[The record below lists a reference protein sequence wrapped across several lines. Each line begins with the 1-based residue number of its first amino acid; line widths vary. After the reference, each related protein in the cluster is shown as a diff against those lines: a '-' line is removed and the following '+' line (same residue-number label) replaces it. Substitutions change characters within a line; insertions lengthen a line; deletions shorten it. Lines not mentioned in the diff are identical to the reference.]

1 MAGISMTVAS
11 IQPGKLEEAYKFVD
25 TQSQSHLV
33 STIEGMTGFAV
44 AATGDNELTV
54 IGVYESTAAA
64 KAASPVVQGV
74 FSEMASL
81 MAAPPERG
89 VFSGVWFS

>member
-11 IQPGKLEEAYKFVD
+11 IQPGKMEEAYKFVD
-25 TQSQSHLV
+25 TQSNLA
-33 STIEGMTGFAV
+33 STIDGMTGFAV

-54 IGVYESTAAA
+54 IGVYETTAAA
-64 KAASPVVQGV
+64 EAASPVVQGV